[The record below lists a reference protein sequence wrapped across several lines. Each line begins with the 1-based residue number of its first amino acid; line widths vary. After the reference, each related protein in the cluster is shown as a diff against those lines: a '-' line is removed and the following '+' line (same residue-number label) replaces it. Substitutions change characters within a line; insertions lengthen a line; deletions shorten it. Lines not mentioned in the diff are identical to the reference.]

1 MVSDESSR
9 KALALGLGGG
19 GKEVVLKGKEK
30 GRCAGSLGS
39 FFQASGRKVFRVSLK
54 LPYWYIS

>member
-19 GKEVVLKGKEK
+19 GKGGCVEGEREGEMCGFLFPSV
-30 GRCAGSLGS
+30 GSES
-39 FFQASGRKVFRVSLK
+39 FPGFPQTSLLVS
-54 LPYWYIS
+54 